1 MATVFIP
8 TVLRQTAGGASQVSV
23 PGATVREVIRN
34 LEERHPGL
42 KSNLV
47 ENGKLKPN
55 ISVFV
60 DGEPG
65 TIGLLEPVGNDSEVH
80 FIPAIAGG

>member
-1 MATVFIP
+1 LATVFIP
-8 TVLRQTAGGASQVSV
+8 SALRQTAGGASQVSV

-42 KSNLV
+42 KTHLV